1 MRSDKSDF
9 FLTFSLCTFF
19 ISYVN
24 IILDYVMHPYI
35 LQKVKKVFPL
45 AEEIKS
51 KLKKK
56 YTEEEQK
63 RQVEEVCIQLI
74 VRRDH

>member
-1 MRSDKSDF
+1 MLF
-9 FLTFSLCTFF
+9 
-19 ISYVN
+19 
-24 IILDYVMHPYI
+24 YVMHPYI

-56 YTEEEQK
+56 YTEEEEK
-63 RQVEEVCIQLI
+63 RQAEEVCIEFNFFFFFFLFLNTSI
-74 VRRDH
+74 L

>member
-1 MRSDKSDF
+1 MLF
-9 FLTFSLCTFF
+9 
-19 ISYVN
+19 
-24 IILDYVMHPYI
+24 YVMHPYI

-56 YTEEEQK
+56 YTEEEEK
-63 RQVEEVCIQLI
+63 RQAEEVCIEF
-74 VRRDH
+74 